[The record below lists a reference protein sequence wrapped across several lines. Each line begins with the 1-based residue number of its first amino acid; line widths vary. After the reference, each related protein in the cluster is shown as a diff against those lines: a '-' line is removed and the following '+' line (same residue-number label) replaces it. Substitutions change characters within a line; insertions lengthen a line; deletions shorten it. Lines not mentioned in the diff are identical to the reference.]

1 MTWLRAGERRYKRTK
16 ETGEARKWT
25 KHEMDRLIINCVF
38 KLTLHSQTALSD
50 QVETTVLMHVVY
62 IELHLA
68 VR

>member
-1 MTWLRAGERRYKRTK
+1 
-16 ETGEARKWT
+16 
-25 KHEMDRLIINCVF
+25 MDRLIINCVF

-50 QVETTVLMHVVY
+50 QVETTVLMLVVY